1 MSLLLSAREV
11 SAFKKFPREMVS
23 FWPLPP
29 LTWGENHHWKKQL
42 SFHVLFVSFNVAAI
56 IPALCNSRI
65 PGKKYALFVLEI
77 CVTSFPKK
85 AYFPA
90 FYQSPF
96 FFFLVIFVWGGDYF
110 LFLYYVF
117 ATQRMWALISRS
129 LETNIVFRYCKHVLN
144 MVWRPASSFF
154 DFTKP
159 CFALLSYCLGI

>member
-1 MSLLLSAREV
+1 M
-11 SAFKKFPREMVS
+11 FS

-56 IPALCNSRI
+56 IPALYNSRI
-65 PGKKYALFVLEI
+65 PDKKYALFVLEI

-96 FFFLVIFVWGGDYF
+96 FFLWYLFEEGITSYFFIMFLQHKG
-110 LFLYYVF
+110 
-117 ATQRMWALISRS
+117 
-129 LETNIVFRYCKHVLN
+129 CK
-144 MVWRPASSFF
+144 F
-154 DFTKP
+154 
-159 CFALLSYCLGI
+159 

>member
-1 MSLLLSAREV
+1 MMSLLLSAREV
-11 SAFKKFPREMVS
+11 SAFKKFPCEMVS

-56 IPALCNSRI
+56 IPALYNSRI
-65 PGKKYALFVLEI
+65 PDKKYALFVLEI

-96 FFFLVIFVWGGDYF
+96 FFFCDICLRRG
-110 LFLYYVF
+110 LL
-117 ATQRMWALISRS
+117 LISLLCFCNTKDVS
-129 LETNIVFRYCKHVLN
+129 FNFRVIRDQYC
-144 MVWRPASSFF
+144 
-154 DFTKP
+154 
-159 CFALLSYCLGI
+159 I